1 MKTNK
6 KIISLVDSLIRQYKI
21 DSTYREIYYEFIE
34 TVLQKYY
41 GLNQEE
47 EEEDG
52 DIISFKADSLPTTGA
67 MAYADAETMVSHL
80 ALQLKVLEASGGSL
94 LYWQAADILCI
105 TTNGLCITTNG
116 LCITTNGLCKNTKIY
131 LLAYLTQFVPLYK
144 KNPAHLVLNYPVEFP
159 TFTSLTSYKNVSAT
173 VPVPVPVPAPVCAPE
188 LLCMKAIP
196 FITPKSCS
204 YYSLS
209 LLVLAKLNLSLDA
222 LQGTKLFYFLERCLK
237 TDPLERYCCV
247 LF

>member
-47 EEEDG
+47 EEEEEENEEEEDNN
-52 DIISFKADSLPTTGA
+52 IISFKADSLPTTGA

-105 TTNGLCITTNG
+105 TTNGLC
-116 LCITTNGLCKNTKIY
+116 KNTKIY
-131 LLAYLTQFVPLYK
+131 LLADLTQFVPLYK

-173 VPVPVPVPAPVCAPE
+173 VPVPVPAPVPVCAPE

-204 YYSLS
+204 YYSLA